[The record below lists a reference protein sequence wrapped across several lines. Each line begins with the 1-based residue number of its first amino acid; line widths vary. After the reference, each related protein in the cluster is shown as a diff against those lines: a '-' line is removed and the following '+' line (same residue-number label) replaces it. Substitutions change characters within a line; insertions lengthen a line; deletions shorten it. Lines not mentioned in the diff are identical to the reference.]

1 MGNQGHTPGP
11 WEAEY
16 SDYGEEIWYGG
27 EGAGVW
33 SIKGPKECYLA
44 GMGDES
50 ADEQERAAANAR
62 LIAAAPDL
70 LEACERLRDHGSIAD
85 EWGSGQS
92 TELARILDAMDAAI
106 AKARGDA

>member
-70 LEACERLRDHGSIAD
+70 LSACEEIVALAD
-85 EWGSGQS
+85 DAGEVPVWVDAIDM
-92 TELARILDAMDAAI
+92 ARTAI